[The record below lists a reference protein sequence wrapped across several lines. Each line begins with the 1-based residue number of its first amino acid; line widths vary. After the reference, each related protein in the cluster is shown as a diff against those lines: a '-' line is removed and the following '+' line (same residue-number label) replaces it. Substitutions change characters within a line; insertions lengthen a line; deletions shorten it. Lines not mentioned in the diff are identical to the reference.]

1 MQDRNAAPLERRFE
15 LWSVLRLQVFRSA
28 FPSPLDTLS
37 AKSGAR
43 VHRKY
48 TCQLAGFAVVSELP
62 IKAADA
68 GHPGMGRASSPPSKE
83 IAGQFNSYIA
93 VHGESSHRKR
103 TT

>member
-1 MQDRNAAPLERRFE
+1 MQDQNAAPLERRFE
-15 LWSVLRLQVFRSA
+15 LWSVLRLRVCGRRYPSALDPLFRKIA
-28 FPSPLDTLS
+28 P
-37 AKSGAR
+37 R

-48 TCQLAGFAVVSELP
+48 TCQVAGFAVVSELP

-93 VHGESSHRKR
+93 VYGESSHRKR